1 MATTTTA
8 ADLTKLAEVTYTPT
22 TIQSLALKDTPLTAW
37 LPKTKGGG
45 KNVTTRL
52 LLQEATGQG
61 VTLTQAI
68 ADEQDPGIADVI
80 QSWKKFYTSFSLDND
95 AIEQSEKNAAIQS
108 MKLMF
113 SSTLR
118 AHGDKLETALWGNG
132 SGALGRAAS
141 ISTDVVT
148 LANPSDVFN
157 FEVGMTCVFDDT
169 ATGASLRTGE
179 ADVESIQYSAGTVT
193 FDDMGDVTSEGQT
206 DYIFH
211 KNFENG
217 AGPIGILAWLT
228 DVAATGDAFGTGSFD
243 RYPYGERAAGW
254 KFAGAGMTN
263 REAIIHGLS
272 YGKHFGGRPDVVF
285 GNTKQVAKLVVEMQN
300 HVQYDGMTDK
310 KFNLNFRGVKLAG
323 PQGDVLVMGAQKCP
337 ENLWVALTRESWSCN
352 YVGDNLVRNPI
363 RGGKFI
369 DSEAEDSIRG
379 RWKSSYVLECPLPG
393 WNGRITMS

>member
-179 ADVESIQYSAGTVT
+179 ADVESIQY
-193 FDDMGDVTSEGQT
+193 
-206 DYIFH
+206 
-211 KNFENG
+211 
-217 AGPIGILAWLT
+217 
-228 DVAATGDAFGTGSFD
+228 
-243 RYPYGERAAGW
+243 
-254 KFAGAGMTN
+254 
-263 REAIIHGLS
+263 
-272 YGKHFGGRPDVVF
+272 
-285 GNTKQVAKLVVEMQN
+285 
-300 HVQYDGMTDK
+300 
-310 KFNLNFRGVKLAG
+310 
-323 PQGDVLVMGAQKCP
+323 
-337 ENLWVALTRESWSCN
+337 
-352 YVGDNLVRNPI
+352 
-363 RGGKFI
+363 
-369 DSEAEDSIRG
+369 
-379 RWKSSYVLECPLPG
+379 
-393 WNGRITMS
+393 